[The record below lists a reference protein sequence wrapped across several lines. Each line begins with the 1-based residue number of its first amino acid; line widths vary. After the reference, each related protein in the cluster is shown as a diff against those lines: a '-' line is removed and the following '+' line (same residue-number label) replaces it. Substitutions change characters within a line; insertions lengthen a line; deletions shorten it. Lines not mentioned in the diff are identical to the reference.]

1 MAKKEKKKDKEKD
14 RDRDKDRNRATR
26 KDAVL
31 AAVKFTRKNTMLFGI
46 GLVLIVAGFVLL
58 AAGDITVAPVLLV
71 VGYLVF
77 FPLGIL
83 LK

>member
-1 MAKKEKKKDKEKD
+1 MAKKKEKKKKKEQKEQKQELLLD
-14 RDRDKDRNRATR
+14 I
-26 KDAVL
+26 
-31 AAVKFTRKNTMLFGI
+31 KFSKKNTMFFGI
-46 GLVLIVAGFVLL
+46 GLILVIIGFILL
-58 AAGDITVAPVLLV
+58 AAGDITLAPIVLV

>member
-1 MAKKEKKKDKEKD
+1 MAKKKEKKKKKEQKEQKQKLLLD
-14 RDRDKDRNRATR
+14 I
-26 KDAVL
+26 
-31 AAVKFTRKNTMLFGI
+31 KFSKKNTMFFGI
-46 GLVLIVAGFVLL
+46 GLILVIIGFILL
-58 AAGDITVAPVLLV
+58 AAGDITLAPIVLV

>member
-1 MAKKEKKKDKEKD
+1 MAKKEKKKKEKPT
-14 RDRDKDRNRATR
+14 KKETSLATVR
-26 KDAVL
+26 FSK
-31 AAVKFTRKNTMLFGI
+31 KNTLFFGI
-46 GLVLIVAGFVLL
+46 GLILVIAGFVLL
-58 AAGDITVAPVLLV
+58 ARGDIVVAPILLI

>member
-1 MAKKEKKKDKEKD
+1 MAKKDKKIKAKPAKKEE
-14 RDRDKDRNRATR
+14 T
-26 KDAVL
+26 L
-31 AAVKFTRKNTMLFGI
+31 ASVRFSKKNTIFFGI
-46 GLVLIVAGFVLL
+46 GLVSIVIGFILL
-58 AAGDITVAPVLLV
+58 ATGDIVLAPILLV

>member
-1 MAKKEKKKDKEKD
+1 MAKKVKKEKKEK
-14 RDRDKDRNRATR
+14 KGE
-26 KDAVL
+26 VL
-31 AAVKFTRKNTMLFGI
+31 VDIKFTKKDSLFFGT
-46 GLVLIVAGFVLL
+46 GLVLVIIGFVLL
-58 AAGDITVAPVLLV
+58 AAGSIVLAPILLV

>member
-1 MAKKEKKKDKEKD
+1 MAKKNKKNKTQKKQKSKKEEKKEL
-14 RDRDKDRNRATR
+14 
-26 KDAVL
+26 VL
-31 AAVKFTRKNTMLFGI
+31 DVKFKKKNILMFGI
-46 GLVLIVAGFVLL
+46 GLVFVIIGFILL
-58 AAGDITVAPVLLV
+58 AAGDIVAAPILLV

>member
-1 MAKKEKKKDKEKD
+1 MAKKEKKKKEKLMKRED
-14 RDRDKDRNRATR
+14 
-26 KDAVL
+26 VL
-31 AAVKFTRKNTMLFGI
+31 TSAHFSKKNMLFFGI
-46 GLVLIVAGFVLL
+46 GLILVVVGFIML
-58 AAGDITVAPVLLV
+58 AAGDILLAPILLI

>member
-1 MAKKEKKKDKEKD
+1 MAKKDKKGKKGKKEKKK
-14 RDRDKDRNRATR
+14 
-26 KDAVL
+26 AVL
-31 AAVKFTRKNTMLFGI
+31 ADMKFTKKNIMFFGL
-46 GLVLIVAGFVLL
+46 GLVLVIIGFILLSVGSTVL
-58 AAGDITVAPVLLV
+58 APIFLV

>member
-1 MAKKEKKKDKEKD
+1 MGKKAKKKKERPVKKE
-14 RDRDKDRNRATR
+14 AT
-26 KDAVL
+26 L
-31 AAVKFTRKNTMLFGI
+31 TTVKFSRKNTVFFGI
-46 GLVLIVAGFVLL
+46 GLVLIVIGFVLL
-58 AAGDITVAPVLLV
+58 AAGDITLAPVLLV

>member
-1 MAKKEKKKDKEKD
+1 MAKKRKKEKD
-14 RDRDKDRNRATR
+14 K
-26 KDAVL
+26 KKEQKHEVL
-31 AAVKFTRKNTMLFGI
+31 LDTKFSKKNTMFFGI
-46 GLVLIVAGFVLL
+46 GLILVIIGFILL
-58 AAGDITVAPVLLV
+58 AAGDITLAPIVLV

>member
-1 MAKKEKKKDKEKD
+1 MAKKQKVKKDKPAKREGII
-14 RDRDKDRNRATR
+14 AT
-26 KDAVL
+26 
-31 AAVKFTRKNTMLFGI
+31 VKFSQKNMIFFGI
-46 GLVLIVAGFVLL
+46 GLILVVVGFILL
-58 AAGDITVAPVLLV
+58 AAGDIVFAPILLI

>member
-1 MAKKEKKKDKEKD
+1 MAKKDRKEKKEKKLKKQKKEE
-14 RDRDKDRNRATR
+14 TR
-26 KDAVL
+26 IIDVS
-31 AAVKFTRKNTMLFGI
+31 FTKKNFLFFGI
-46 GLVLIVAGFVLL
+46 GLVFVVIGFILL
-58 AAGDITVAPVLLV
+58 AAGDIVAAPLLLV

>member
-1 MAKKEKKKDKEKD
+1 MAKKDKKAKKEKKEK
-14 RDRDKDRNRATR
+14 KQKAQH
-26 KDAVL
+26 VL
-31 AAVKFTRKNTMLFGI
+31 VDVKFKRKNLLFFGI
-46 GLVLIVAGFVLL
+46 GIILVVAGFVLL
-58 AAGDITVAPVLLV
+58 AAGDIVIAPILLV

>member
-1 MAKKEKKKDKEKD
+1 MAKRDKKKKREKKEKKREELLD
-14 RDRDKDRNRATR
+14 
-26 KDAVL
+26 
-31 AAVKFTRKNTMLFGI
+31 VKFSKKNIIFFAI
-46 GLVLIVAGFVLL
+46 GLISVITGFVLL
-58 AAGDITVAPVLLV
+58 AAGDITLAPILLI

>member
-1 MAKKEKKKDKEKD
+1 MAKKRKKEKPP
-14 RDRDKDRNRATR
+14 KKEASLAT
-26 KDAVL
+26 
-31 AAVKFTRKNTMLFGI
+31 VKFTRKNTLFFGI
-46 GLVLIVAGFVLL
+46 GLVLIVIGFILL
-58 AAGDITVAPVLLV
+58 ATGDIVIAPILLV

>member
-1 MAKKEKKKDKEKD
+1 MAKKEKKKKEKLIKRED
-14 RDRDKDRNRATR
+14 ILTSANFSK
-26 KDAVL
+26 
-31 AAVKFTRKNTMLFGI
+31 KNMLFFGI
-46 GLVLIVAGFVLL
+46 GLILVVVGFIML
-58 AAGDITVAPVLLV
+58 AAGDIVLAPILLI

>member
-1 MAKKEKKKDKEKD
+1 MAKKRKKEKD
-14 RDRDKDRNRATR
+14 K
-26 KDAVL
+26 KKEQKHEVL
-31 AAVKFTRKNTMLFGI
+31 LDTKFSKKNTMFFGI
-46 GLVLIVAGFVLL
+46 GLILLIIGFVLL
-58 AAGDITVAPVLLV
+58 AAGDITLAPILLA

>member
-1 MAKKEKKKDKEKD
+1 MSKKLKKKKKGKIKEPKESPTE
-14 RDRDKDRNRATR
+14 A
-26 KDAVL
+26 L
-31 AAVKFTRKNTMLFGI
+31 AKVEFSRKNTMLFGI
-46 GLVLIVAGFVLL
+46 GLLLVALGFILL
-58 AAGDITVAPVLLV
+58 ATGDIVVAPILLI

>member
-1 MAKKEKKKDKEKD
+1 MSKKLKKKKKGKIKEPKE
-14 RDRDKDRNRATR
+14 RPAE
-26 KDAVL
+26 AL
-31 AAVKFTRKNTMLFGI
+31 AKVEFSRKNTMLFGI
-46 GLVLIVAGFVLL
+46 GLLLVIVGFILL
-58 AAGDITVAPVLLV
+58 ATGDIVVAPILLI

>member
-1 MAKKEKKKDKEKD
+1 MAKKEKKKREKPTKKEE
-14 RDRDKDRNRATR
+14 
-26 KDAVL
+26 VL
-31 AAVKFTRKNTMLFGI
+31 ASVNLSKKNMLFFGI
-46 GLVLIVAGFVLL
+46 GVVLVVVGFIML
-58 AAGDITVAPVLLV
+58 AAGDILLAPILLV

>member
-1 MAKKEKKKDKEKD
+1 MAKKEKKEKKDKKPD
-14 RDRDKDRNRATR
+14 
-26 KDAVL
+26 VL
-31 AAVKFTRKNTMLFGI
+31 VDVAFTKKNMLFFGG
-46 GLVLIVAGFVLL
+46 GLLSIVIGFVLL
-58 AAGDITVAPVLLV
+58 WTGSTVLAPILLV

>member
-1 MAKKEKKKDKEKD
+1 MAKKEKKKKEKPV
-14 RDRDKDRNRATR
+14 K
-26 KDAVL
+26 KESVL
-31 AAVKFTRKNTMLFGI
+31 AAVKFTKKNTLFFGI
-46 GLVLIVAGFVLL
+46 GLILVIVGFILL
-58 AAGDITVAPVLLV
+58 AAGDIVLAPILLV